1 MPIWLFLSVIY
12 LFVEDIQSRK
22 IQDRNTRLRFVILMT
37 DTWRV
42 ERCCII
48 ILIIITY
55 PYVIKKNLSRKEQIS
70 NLAIQRTRM
79 MIIQCLIKNYR
90 IN

>member
-12 LFVEDIQSRK
+12 LFVEDIHSRK
-22 IQDRNTRLRFVILMT
+22 IQDRNTRQRFVILMT

-48 ILIIITY
+48 ILIIITD
-55 PYVIKKNLSRKEQIS
+55 PYVIKKIFQEKTNFKFSYPENTHDDNTMFNK
-70 NLAIQRTRM
+70 
-79 MIIQCLIKNYR
+79 KNYR